1 MILNKGTS
9 PFSEGTYR
17 AFLTSLATLVSVA
30 LVTYQTNATGALEAD
45 RWKEAVI
52 AGLIAALAPFLSQGA
67 MALSDQSRADK
78 DEVKPADVPVAAENI
93 LVRPT

>member
-17 AFLTSLATLVSVA
+17 AFLTALATLVSVT
-30 LVTYQTNATGALEAD
+30 LVAYQTNVTGALEAD
-45 RWKEAVI
+45 RWKEAFI

-67 MALSDQSRADK
+67 MAVSDQSRADK
-78 DEVKPADVPVAAENI
+78 DEPKPADVPVAAENI
-93 LVRPT
+93 EVRKA